1 MPVTVFD
8 VFSNIFSV
16 CLRKRYI
23 YNTYNF
29 LHICANK
36 STHQQEEIR
45 TIFYKQHA
53 QWTHIQIKTVWKTKQ
68 RRKTYTKRTNKKD
81 FCGENSL
88 QHETRSTYHNHLR
101 PFLDAYT
108 KIKCKFTYA
117 ISIDDEIDVHP
128 ERDRKKNKKK
138 RQLQERQKMF
148 YVHSYVQ
155 TAVKIV

>member
-1 MPVTVFD
+1 MEKCETKKKMKRVEMPVTVFD

-53 QWTHIQIKTVWKTKQ
+53 QWTHIQIKTV
-68 RRKTYTKRTNKKD
+68 
-81 FCGENSL
+81 
-88 QHETRSTYHNHLR
+88 
-101 PFLDAYT
+101 
-108 KIKCKFTYA
+108 
-117 ISIDDEIDVHP
+117 
-128 ERDRKKNKKK
+128 
-138 RQLQERQKMF
+138 
-148 YVHSYVQ
+148 
-155 TAVKIV
+155 